1 MSYSYQNAGSQMM
14 SLRGLGVDAACTAA
28 AAAAKESSRVAA
40 TMVRA
45 SKLGGS
51 AAKTK
56 QIAQLLRDWGAGTG
70 ESYDVMTLRW
80 QAKAAAD
87 AAVAKTAAAAAAESS
102 RVSLTMVRTRGL
114 GGSAAKT
121 KQIAQLRRD
130 WGTPSESYDAMTS
143 RWQAKA
149 AVDAAAAKTAA
160 AAAAQSSKVATTMVR
175 ARDRAWSVEKD
186 QQIAQLR
193 RDWSTG
199 TGESYAEMMS
209 RWQAKAKDDA
219 AAAKACGVAPAAPDP
234 GTADPGGGPA
244 ADPGGG
250 APADP
255 GADAGGGAATPGG
268 LPIWAWGAIGAGVLA
283 LVGGALVVRKMRKKK
298 APAALPA
305 K

>member
-45 SKLGGS
+45 RGLKWSVK
-51 AAKTK
+51 KDQ
-56 QIAQLLRDWGAGTG
+56 QIAQLRRDWSTGTG
-70 ESYDVMTLRW
+70 ESFGDMMARW

-87 AAVAKTAAAAAAESS
+87 AAVSKAAAAIAATSV
-102 RVSLTMVRTRGL
+102 RVAGTMVRTRGL

-130 WGTPSESYDAMTS
+130 WGTPNESYDAMTS

-149 AVDAAAAKTAA
+149 SADTAAAKAPAAAAKESNRVYQA
-160 AAAAQSSKVATTMVR
+160 MV
-175 ARDRAWSVEKD
+175 SVYKMRGSPEKTRK
-186 QQIAQLR
+186 IGELLR
-193 RDWSTG
+193 SWSTG
-199 TGESYAEMMS
+199 TGESYDAMTS

-219 AAAKACGVAPAAPDP
+219 DAAKACGVAPPAADP
-234 GTADPGGGPA
+234 GTADPGGGAA

-283 LVGGALVVRKMRKKK
+283 LVGGAVVVRKMRKKK